1 MGRWVFEEAGKMKC
15 ALCKNGETKPGM
27 VTISLNK
34 NETVVVIKNVPADV
48 CANCGEYYL
57 SSTVTSDILNKA
69 EIAASKGVEVE
80 IIRYVA

>member
-1 MGRWVFEEAGKMKC
+1 MKC
-15 ALCKNGETKPGM
+15 MLCKNGETKPGT

-34 NETVVVIKNVPADV
+34 NETVVVIKDVPADV
-48 CANCGEYYL
+48 CVNCGEYYL
-57 SSTVTSDILNKA
+57 SSAVAGDILKKA